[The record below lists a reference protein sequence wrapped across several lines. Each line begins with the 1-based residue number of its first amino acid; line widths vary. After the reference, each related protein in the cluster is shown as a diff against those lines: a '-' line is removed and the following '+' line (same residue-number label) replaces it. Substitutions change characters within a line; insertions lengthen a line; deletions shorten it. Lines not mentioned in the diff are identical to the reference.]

1 MTIAQGRLPY
11 KNNSFGEKYWLRLI
25 KARKILFQ
33 IFQFRQ
39 VVVDDVGIIGIVLYV
54 VLMIALSRVE
64 GLEGLDFCDDGPRVN
79 LRSIELRDVG
89 SSDALLLRAG
99 VEDGGAVL
107 RAGVRTLAVPLRGI
121 VRDGEK
127 NHQEL
132 AVAELSWIERTA
144 DGFRVAGEAHAH
156 AFVKR

>member
-1 MTIAQGRLPY
+1 ML
-11 KNNSFGEKYWLRLI
+11 
-25 KARKILFQ
+25 
-33 IFQFRQ
+33 QFRQ

-64 GLEGLDFCDDGPRVN
+64 GLEGLDFCDDGPGVS
-79 LRSIELRDVG
+79 LRSIKLRDVG

-107 RAGVRTLAVPLRGI
+107 RAGVRTLAIPLRGI

-132 AVAELSWIERTA
+132 AVAELRWIVGDA
-144 DGFRVAGEAHAH
+144 YGFSV
-156 AFVKR
+156 